1 MSKYIFEIEKMV
13 SGKTQVFNIPQN
25 SFVTINGFQFSE
37 DQVSRVKITKYDDI
51 NEEDVLFIELYSGN
65 IEIGSVIAREPY
77 VLNKDSS
84 ADTQY
89 YNIKPLEEGKQ

>member
-1 MSKYIFEIEKMV
+1 MV

-37 DQVSRVKITKYDDI
+37 NQISRLEITKYDDAD
-51 NEEDVLFIELYSGN
+51 EEDVLFIGLYSGN
-65 IEIGSVIAREPY
+65 VEIGDVMAREPY
-77 VLNKDSS
+77 VLNTDSS

-89 YNIKPLEEGKQ
+89 YNIKPLKGGV